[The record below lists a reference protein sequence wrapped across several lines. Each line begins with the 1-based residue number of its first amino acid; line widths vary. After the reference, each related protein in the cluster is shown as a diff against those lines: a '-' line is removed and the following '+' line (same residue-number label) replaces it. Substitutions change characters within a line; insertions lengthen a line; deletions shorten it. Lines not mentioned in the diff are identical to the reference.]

1 MKDFN
6 EYLEKG
12 IVKKVTSDKQ
22 RAENLMQES
31 DSKYDFLNK
40 MIEKMGIDDNTANNF
55 IEFCYNII
63 IYRIRA
69 IMLEQGFSSSGFG
82 AHEAEVAF
90 AAKLGFSERDV
101 RILDQLR
108 YFRNGILYYAK
119 KFDKEYAEKIINF
132 TREII
137 KRLKWQN

>member
-1 MKDFN
+1 MKDFK
-6 EYLEKG
+6 EYLEDG
-12 IVKKVTSDKQ
+12 TVKKVTPDKQ

-31 DSKYDFLNK
+31 ESKYYFLSK
-40 MIEKMGIDDNTANNF
+40 MIEKLGIDDENANNF

-63 IYRIRA
+63 MYRIRA
-69 IMLEQGFSSSGFG
+69 IMLEQGFSSSGLG

-90 AAKLGFSERDV
+90 AARLGFSEKDV

-108 YFRNGILYYAK
+108 YFRNGILYYGK
-119 KFDKEYAEKIINF
+119 KFDKEYAKKIIQF
-132 TREII
+132 TRKAI